1 MDDLEKSL
9 LLAQRELQIRK
20 ARERMLPF
28 MKLMRPDPENPD
40 DALHSS
46 YVETPLARLL
56 CQVIEKVDR
65 GEEKRVCVSVGPQ
78 FGKSDILSRGG
89 PAWLSG
95 RKPTRHM
102 ILGSYNDTFAAEF
115 GGDVREIANS
125 PAYQQV
131 FPKYGFRQGSESKNL
146 LITEKGG
153 KIAFVGVGGSGTG
166 KPADI
171 FFVDDP
177 IKNDEDAASEVYREK
192 MWNWFNRVA
201 FFRCHND
208 SAIIV
213 VHCMTGDTLVTMA
226 DGSQKRLDE
235 VRAGDMVRAYENGT
249 HVSRRVLNWASQG
262 EDEVFVLRTGNH
274 RVRANARHPFLVQKD
289 GMRVWKKVS
298 ELSVGDM
305 LVTSGAE
312 EGLSEGKL
320 TELEAWFLGFM
331 FGDGWLTKRE
341 STQKGY
347 KGRTYPRTGY
357 VTCCAQ
363 SIYAELN
370 ARVVGAFKMLFGIEP
385 KETKFGYWRTEKQI
399 AGQWLVRHGLEG
411 RAKTKDLP
419 GWLFAEPLAIR
430 KAFVTGFSEADGTV
444 DAKGQTCVAGANE
457 KLIRDLRALTRS
469 CGFVPSNVH
478 RCAQRVR
485 PPNSPRPI
493 DSVIWSF
500 KWGAQRQEKAFGT
513 AYLRSIEP
521 AGRAEVFDIQVEGAE
536 SFLADGLVSH
546 NTRWHED
553 DLIGR
558 LVDPT
563 HPERNKKYKGI
574 AARWKYYNLPA
585 VIQDPEL
592 AEALDLKLEDPAEK
606 FKDDEDAKRLVF
618 DMFGR
623 QPMVSLWAERKSLPF
638 LAESKTQDPEGFG
651 ALYMG
656 QPTPPDGA
664 YFTREDIVEYDDP
677 AQIPQYLRKYG
688 ASDHATGEKQRND
701 YSVLG
706 VFGVDDQDDVWILPD
721 TIMDRMKTDK
731 LTDCMI
737 DLMERH
743 EPLAWWLEEELI
755 SKSFGPFLVKEM
767 HERRVYTTLDGV
779 RPGRNDLEHR
789 ARSIQGRMRHRKVHF
804 PNWVPWWDTAK
815 NQLLKFPKATHDD
828 FVSFL
833 AIIGLGLLK
842 QQKAHVPKEDSG
854 NVVRIGSLKWV
865 KMASA
870 ARRRAEARKKASGG
884 W

>member
-40 DALHSS
+40 DALSSS

-78 FGKSDILSRGG
+78 FGKALALDTPIPTPTGWMPIAALQPGDEVYDENGKSCRVVARSEVFRDRPVYAVTSDDGFTVVADAEHQWPVRCSKSHKVVKLKTTKQVAERKARRNVQLRTHGALEGVPCPVPIPPYTLGAWLGDGTSKAAYVCAPGEDGKFIESQIRLDGFETYRISSDEKSVAVKGLWRRLRLNNLLGNKHIPPAYLRASKAQRYALLQGLIDTDGHVDKRGIIEFCNTNRVLAEGVRELVLSLGFKCQMYEGRATLYGKDCGPKYRVYFYAEDAARLPRKLANCRWALKMQHRYLTVEPAGSADTVCIQVDSPSRLYLCGRGMMVTHNSDILSRGG

-131 FPKYGFRQGSESKNL
+131 FPKYGFRQGSESKNM

-177 IKNDEDAASEVYREK
+177 IKNDEDAQSEVFRERT
-192 MWNWFNRVA
+192 WTWFNRVA

-213 VHCMTGDTLVTMA
+213 VH
-226 DGSQKRLDE
+226 
-235 VRAGDMVRAYENGT
+235 
-249 HVSRRVLNWASQG
+249 
-262 EDEVFVLRTGNH
+262 
-274 RVRANARHPFLVQKD
+274 
-289 GMRVWKKVS
+289 
-298 ELSVGDM
+298 
-305 LVTSGAE
+305 
-312 EGLSEGKL
+312 
-320 TELEAWFLGFM
+320 
-331 FGDGWLTKRE
+331 
-341 STQKGY
+341 
-347 KGRTYPRTGY
+347 
-357 VTCCAQ
+357 
-363 SIYAELN
+363 
-370 ARVVGAFKMLFGIEP
+370 
-385 KETKFGYWRTEKQI
+385 
-399 AGQWLVRHGLEG
+399 
-411 RAKTKDLP
+411 
-419 GWLFAEPLAIR
+419 
-430 KAFVTGFSEADGTV
+430 
-444 DAKGQTCVAGANE
+444 
-457 KLIRDLRALTRS
+457 
-469 CGFVPSNVH
+469 
-478 RCAQRVR
+478 
-485 PPNSPRPI
+485 
-493 DSVIWSF
+493 
-500 KWGAQRQEKAFGT
+500 
-513 AYLRSIEP
+513 
-521 AGRAEVFDIQVEGAE
+521 
-536 SFLADGLVSH
+536 
-546 NTRWHED
+546 TRWHED

-563 HPERNKKYKGI
+563 HPERNKRYKGI

-664 YFTREDIVEYDDP
+664 YFTREDLVEYHSPTD
-677 AQIPQYLRKYG
+677 IPQHLRKYA

-721 TIMDRMKTDK
+721 TIVDKFKTDRLVEEM
-731 LTDCMI
+731 LT
-737 DLMERH
+737 LMERH
-743 EPLAWWLEEELI
+743 QPLAWWMEEELI
-755 SKSFGPFLVKEM
+755 SKSFGPFLVKRM
-767 HERRVYTTLDGV
+767 QDAHIYTTLDGV

-789 ARSIQGRMRHRKVHF
+789 ARAIQGRMRMRKVHF
-804 PNWVPWWDTAK
+804 PSWVPWWETVAK
-815 NQLLKFPKATHDD
+815 PQLLKFPKATHDD

-842 QQKAHVPKEDSG
+842 QQKARIPKEDNG
-854 NVVRIGSLKWV
+854 NVVRIGSLKWI
-865 KMASA
+865 KMASN
-870 ARRRAEARKKASGG
+870 ARRRRDERAKASGG